1 MREMAQSLIV
11 IGKLAQDMAS
21 GQGTR
26 CCAIPELFSKA
37 GAHGYRERI
46 AYYNFVFIGGDSDE
60 TYWGVGR
67 ALRVF

>member
-1 MREMAQSLIV
+1 MV
-11 IGKLAQDMAS
+11 IEKLAQDAAS

-26 CCAIPELFSKA
+26 CCGIPELFSKA

-46 AYYNFVFIGGDSDE
+46 AYYNFAFIGGDSDE

-67 ALRVF
+67 ALRVL